1 MPMGWV
7 RAWRAERDERQAQA
21 ERFDACKFRRT
32 FKTQLRQTRSASGRV
47 LTELDYDSILTLP
60 NGIED
65 NWTAASIDGQDGFVN
80 SDHIV
85 EIAYVTAK
93 PSDEDENLETGDY
106 ILPIKAKKNLTARG
120 NATRTKLLWGDIV
133 QIFARYEKAAYVRCR
148 SWYGY
153 VDIYRLSPEPILEVY
168 VIDVGQGDGVLVRDI
183 NGRHILIDGGLSR
196 RFQQSGKNAADFVDW
211 KFFSDYGHHAVH
223 LDAMV
228 ASHCD
233 ADHFGGLN
241 DLIATSRSAKDQ
253 LDVDSVTVQNF
264 YHAGLSY
271 WKVRSEDRVNYP
283 DQLSASV
290 TKWLGPSI
298 DWAGDTPQP
307 NGSFVHGQADRRVDP
322 KIKPWLLGDKEDFDE
337 AVSRNA
343 SMPLGGSW
351 GTFLRAIAKPKIG
364 LEEVYRLGVTQ
375 EENGSAVFMPGWHTT
390 ETENPIRVLGPVT
403 VKHDNEP
410 ALPDFESN
418 SQNTNGH
425 SVLLRID
432 YGKARI
438 LMTGDLNKNSM
449 DWLRH
454 AHNEEKI
461 FQSDVAKGCHH
472 GSSDISHAFLQEI
485 NAGATVISS
494 GDAEGHAHPRPEV
507 AGASSM
513 TGFQDVR
520 DDKMITPLLYMT
532 EIERSFSVGKIKQ
545 VRFFNYP
552 DGDGSGDDGA
562 LFGQPFTDSDDDPE
576 LARWS
581 EAYEAANASAKV
593 EFTYQKELWTT
604 KSGELDLKGAR
615 IMRKV
620 HYGLVNIRTDGNMIM
635 CATMKE
641 SGSGWTVHVFPAR
654 DHAANA
660 QS

>member
-1 MPMGWV
+1 MPTGWV
-7 RAWRAERDERQAQA
+7 RAWSAERDERQTAGD
-21 ERFDACKFRRT
+21 RFDVNKFRRT
-32 FKTQLRQTRSASGRV
+32 FKTQLRRTRSASGQILAE
-47 LTELDYDSILTLP
+47 LTYDSILTLP
-60 NGIED
+60 NGLED
-65 NWTAASIDGQDGFVN
+65 NWTQASIDGQHGYVN
-80 SDHIV
+80 SSHIV
-85 EIAYVTAK
+85 EIAYVATK
-93 PSDEDENLETGDY
+93 PSRQDENLEPKNY
-106 ILPIKAKKNLTARG
+106 ILPLKAKKNLTARG

-133 QIFARYEKAAYVRCR
+133 QILTRYERAAYVRSR

-153 VDIYRLSPEPILEVY
+153 VDVNRLNSEPLLEVY
-168 VIDVGQGDGVLVRDI
+168 VIDVGQGDGVLVRDTQ
-183 NGRHILIDGGLSR
+183 GRHILIDGGLSR
-196 RFQQSGKNAADFVDW
+196 RFQQSGKNAADFIDW
-211 KFFSDYGHHAVH
+211 KFHSDYGHHAVH

-241 DLIATSRSAKDQ
+241 DLISTSRSAKDQ
-253 LDVDSVTVQNF
+253 LDVGSVTVKNF

-271 WKVRSEDRVNYP
+271 WKVRPEDRDNYP
-283 DQLSASV
+283 NQLRTADK
-290 TKWLGPSI
+290 KWLGPSI
-298 DWAGDTPQP
+298 GWAGETSQS
-307 NGSFVHGQADRRVDP
+307 NGSFVYGQPDHKVDP
-322 KIKPWLLGDKEDFDE
+322 KVKPWILGNKDEFDE
-337 AVSRNA
+337 AVSHNTD
-343 SMPLGGSW
+343 MPLGGSW
-351 GTFLRAIAKPKIG
+351 GIFLRALSKPKIG
-364 LEEVYRLGVTQ
+364 LKEVHRLGVAQ
-375 EENGSAVFMPGWHTT
+375 EEIGNAVFMPGWHMDET
-390 ETENPIRVLGPVT
+390 ETPIRVLGPVT
-403 VKHDNEP
+403 VNHNNEP
-410 ALPDFESN
+410 TLPDFESN

-432 YGKARI
+432 YGRARI

-454 AHNEEKI
+454 AHSEERI

-472 GSSDISHAFLQEI
+472 GSSDISHAFLKEI

-545 VRFFNYP
+545 IRFFNYP
-552 DGDGSGDDGA
+552 DENGSGDDGA
-562 LFGQPFTDSDDDPE
+562 LFAQDFTDSDEDPE

-581 EAYEAANASAKV
+581 EAYKTANASAEV
-593 EFTYQKELWTT
+593 EFSYQKELWKT

-620 HYGLVNIRTDGNMIM
+620 HYGLVNVRTDGNMIM

-654 DHAANA
+654 EHTAND
-660 QS
+660 